1 MSNTKFWV
9 LADEQLAMFAKQRLK
24 LFPPMRER
32 NVYCFLIKSTSSGE
46 RESGFGKLF
55 AKGLALAWV
64 GLHFPFLLKV

>member
-32 NVYCFLIKSTSSGE
+32 NVIVFNEIN
-46 RESGFGKLF
+46 
-55 AKGLALAWV
+55 
-64 GLHFPFLLKV
+64 